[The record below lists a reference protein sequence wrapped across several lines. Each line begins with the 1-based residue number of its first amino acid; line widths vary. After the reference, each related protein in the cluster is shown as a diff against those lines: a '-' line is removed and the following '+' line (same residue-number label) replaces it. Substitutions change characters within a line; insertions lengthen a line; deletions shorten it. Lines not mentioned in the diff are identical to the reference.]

1 MLRTHTCGE
10 LRESNVGQTVTL
22 CGWVNRRR
30 DHGGLIFLDVRD
42 RYGFTQVVIQP
53 ENKEVFTQAEKV
65 RPEWVLKITGTVQ
78 KRIAGAE
85 RADQATGA
93 VELITSKLDV
103 LNEAKT
109 PPFEIDGDKE
119 ANEEL
124 RLQYRYLDLRRERM
138 QKNILLRSKI
148 FQIIRTYFTDN
159 DCIEIDTPCLI
170 KGTPE
175 GAREYVVPSRT
186 YPGNFFVLP
195 QSPQQL
201 KQLSMVGGLDRYFQ
215 IARCFRDE
223 DLRGDRQ
230 PEFLQLDFEM
240 SFGDEED
247 VQRIIQGSI
256 EEILRQCSP
265 KKLKWGKVERFTW
278 DHVMDIYGSD
288 KPDLRYDLPITDITA
303 MAKDCGFSV
312 FEKALE
318 LKDGVVRALRV
329 PGGAQL
335 SRSEIDAWTEIVKE
349 LKAKG
354 LAYVLFKDDGPSSP
368 LLKFFREGFLEELQK
383 ATGAQIGDAI
393 FFAAD
398 RHRVACAAMGRVRI
412 EAAKRFKLIDESV
425 HALFWV
431 TQFPMFEEQDDGTL
445 TFSHHPF
452 TSPNMEEWKHR
463 VEKPLSVHSV
473 CYDLVLDG
481 YELGSGS
488 IRIHNPELQSEV
500 FDMLGISREDAEK
513 RFGHMLRAFEYG
525 APPHGGFAYGIDR
538 VVMIVAGEPN
548 IREVTPFPKDQKAK
562 DLMLSAPSELPKKQ
576 LDELHLKV
584 VD

>member
-1 MLRTHTCGE
+1 
-10 LRESNVGQTVTL
+10 
-22 CGWVNRRR
+22 
-30 DHGGLIFLDVRD
+30 
-42 RYGFTQVVIQP
+42 
-53 ENKEVFTQAEKV
+53 
-65 RPEWVLKITGTVQ
+65 
-78 KRIAGAE
+78 
-85 RADQATGA
+85 
-93 VELITSKLDV
+93 
-103 LNEAKT
+103 
-109 PPFEIDGDKE
+109 
-119 ANEEL
+119 
-124 RLQYRYLDLRRERM
+124 
-138 QKNILLRSKI
+138 
-148 FQIIRTYFTDN
+148 
-159 DCIEIDTPCLI
+159 
-170 KGTPE
+170 
-175 GAREYVVPSRT
+175 
-186 YPGNFFVLP
+186 
-195 QSPQQL
+195 
-201 KQLSMVGGLDRYFQ
+201 MVGGLDRYFQ

-240 SFGDEED
+240 SFGEEED

-256 EEILRQCSP
+256 VEILKQCSP

-278 DHVMDIYGSD
+278 DHVMDTYGSD

-303 MAKDCGFSV
+303 MAKGCGFSV

-329 PGGAQL
+329 PGGAEL
-335 SRSEIDAWTEIVKE
+335 SRSEIDAWTELVKE
-349 LKAKG
+349 QKAKG
-354 LAYVLFKDDGPSSP
+354 LAYVLFKEEGPSSP
-368 LLKFFREGFLEELQK
+368 LLKFFREGFLDELQK
-383 ATGAQIGDAI
+383 ATGAGKGDAV

-398 RHRVACAAMGRVRI
+398 RHRIACASLGRIRI
-412 EAAKRFKLIDESV
+412 EAAKRFKLIDEST

-431 TQFPMFEEQDDGTL
+431 VQFPMFEEQDDGSL

-452 TSPNMEEWKHR
+452 TSPNPEEWKQR
-463 VEKPLSVHSV
+463 AEKPLGVHAV